1 MAKGRSRTPALP
13 TSVWSALGPVPV
25 VMVKK
30 LRTKKKKP
38 LMGLWRPIERT
49 IYIRAGMHPKA
60 TLATLAHEWVHVIL
74 WDAGVSLSKRDEESV
89 CDALSVG
96 VIADLMSRTP

>member
-1 MAKGRSRTPALP
+1 MSKRRTPALP
-13 TSVWSALGPVPV
+13 SSVWSALGPVPV

-30 LRTKKKKP
+30 LRTKKKGK
-38 LMGLWRPIERT
+38 LMGLWSPLSRT

-60 TLATLAHEWVHVIL
+60 TLATLAHEWIHVVL